1 MEKRNDSADSCVLIC
16 RRLWVIEVGPGDK
29 YEGGAQAKTTA
40 TATTMPENSDLIG

>member
-1 MEKRNDSADSCVLIC
+1 MHSHLQEAPES
-16 RRLWVIEVGPGDK
+16 WVIEVSPGDK